1 MESINTACCPFCG
14 QVKGEADTDGCVT
27 ERDYE
32 IAAAKVCNCPGA
44 VRERDRLER
53 IARAKAKVKEMFG
66 EGASEAGFDPVAETV
81 VDRLMSDIE
90 LVSGGTIKSA
100 VYKLPGEVTASVAL
114 SSGAIKIVRKDLN
127 AKTAVE

>member
-1 MESINTACCPFCG
+1 MTSVTDAAKNHVRRT
-14 QVKGEADTDGCVT
+14 VK
-27 ERDYE
+27 RDYE

-53 IARAKAKVKEMFG
+53 IARAKAKIDEIFG
-66 EGASEAGFDPVAETV
+66 AGASEAGFDPVAETV
-81 VDRLMSDIE
+81 VERLMSDVE